1 MTALAETAT
10 PAHARKRVLIVDDS
24 FIIRNLVKEIVESD
38 PDLEVVGTA
47 EDGKIALQR
56 VRQLKPDIVLL
67 DIQMPEMSGL
77 ETLRRLGLRSPCK
90 VVILSSLV
98 ADADSAE
105 RVEALRLGAVA
116 TIGKPSGGVS
126 LDLKQKR
133 ASQVVSVVRDALGL
147 PPIVAETLEASSTP
161 QETADLL
168 SGSFGDVLVAELRTA
183 VLVFDH
189 EGRLIRAND
198 AARRI
203 LRGRDLTPGRA
214 TIASVCDD
222 FNQPLAGEIWD
233 VISGLEPP
241 AEAET
246 SIATAEGDWTA
257 VRRTIRPVEVGGK
270 PRGALVLLDDIGE
283 TRRMWSL
290 LGKTMS
296 SDVAKS
302 LIEAP
307 AALGGEIR
315 EATILFADIRGFT
328 PLADAL
334 GPRATVELLN
344 RYFSYMADVIGAE
357 GGVIDKFIGDAIM
370 ALFGLPT
377 SRGDDADRAVAA
389 ARNMHRALKL
399 MNERLTRSEPQLE
412 IGIGIASGL
421 LVAGQIGSP
430 DRMNYTVIGDP
441 VNLAAR
447 IEGVTKSYGNAILI
461 CEETFAKLSRKV
473 PTRRVD
479 VLVVKGRQTPTTIY
493 EVFVEEPGPAASEW
507 LQAFDAAVAAYVAG
521 DFVTAQ
527 RHLSRAQSANPDD
540 AVTSVL
546 ARRCRQ
552 LSLRDL
558 EWAGAWE
565 LGDK

>member
-1 MTALAETAT
+1 MTALAVTAK
-10 PAHARKRVLIVDDS
+10 PPRARKRVLIVDDS

-38 PDLEVVGTA
+38 PELEVVGTA
-47 EDGKIALQR
+47 EDGKVALQR

-147 PPIVAETLEASSTP
+147 PAIVTETPKAPDTP
-161 QETADLL
+161 QDTADLL
-168 SGSFGDVLVAELRTA
+168 SGSFGDALLAELKTA

-189 EGRLIRAND
+189 EGRLIRANE

-203 LRGRDLTPGRA
+203 LRGCDLTSGKV
-214 TIASVCDD
+214 TIASICDD
-222 FNQPLAGEIWD
+222 FNQPLASEIWD
-233 VISGLEPP
+233 VISGREPP

-246 SIATAEGDWTA
+246 SIANAEGDWIA
-257 VRRTIRPVEVGGK
+257 VRRTICPVEVGGK

-283 TRRMWSL
+283 TRRMRSL
-290 LGKTMS
+290 LDKTMS
-296 SDVAKS
+296 SDVANT

-315 EATILFADIRGFT
+315 EASILFADIRGFT
-328 PLADAL
+328 TMADAL

-344 RYFSYMADVIGAE
+344 HYFSYMADVIGAE
-357 GGVIDKFIGDAIM
+357 GGVINKFIGDAIM
-370 ALFGLPT
+370 ALFGLPK
-377 SRGDDADRAVAA
+377 SYGDDADRAVAA
-389 ARNMHRALKL
+389 ARNMHRALNL
-399 MNERLTRSEPQLE
+399 MNELLAGSEPRVE

-447 IEGVTKSYGNAILI
+447 IESVTKGYGNAILI
-461 CEETFAKLSRKV
+461 CEDTFAKLTRKV
-473 PTRRVD
+473 PARKVD

-507 LQAFDAAVAAYVAG
+507 LQAFDAGVTAYLAG

-552 LSLRDL
+552 LGLRDL

-565 LGDK
+565 LADK